1 VTSVT
6 DNPALYAEPTDD
18 VLRRVGLARDEYE
31 RFCQELGRRPTIVE
45 MGICGAMWSEHCGY
59 KSSRIYLKNFPTKS
73 PRVLQGPGENAGI
86 VAVDESVALVFK
98 MESHNHPSAVEPFQG
113 AATGVGGIIRDIFA
127 MGARPIAL
135 MDSLRFGAL
144 DPARDGKRTLD
155 KFDPVKRTPYLFR
168 GVVAGIAFYGNCI
181 GIPTVGGEVC
191 FDESYT
197 TNPLVN
203 VMCLGTIDPKRI
215 ILGTAKGVGNS
226 VLLVGAKTGR
236 DGIQGATFASVNL
249 AEDVYADRPAVQVG
263 DPFME
268 KLLLEATLEIAR
280 LPGLVGVQDFGA
292 AGLTSSSSEM
302 ANKGGV
308 GIEIDLDR
316 VPLRAKDL
324 SAYEIMLSES
334 QERML
339 VVVEPGKESAFMD
352 VFKKWGLDAVKVGAT
367 IEDKVLRC
375 RHKGDVVAEIPT
387 GILVENA
394 PVYHRP
400 VAETDE
406 PHRALGADEIRFE
419 VEKVAA
425 ADGVALGKDDW
436 ESAALSQTSTG
447 ALNLLFDRV
456 LAHPNVA
463 SKRIVY
469 QQYDFMVRTN
479 TVVSPGD
486 GDAAVLRLKGT
497 DKAIAI
503 TTDGNGRLC
512 RLDPLRGGECAVLEA
527 ARNVL
532 AVGARPVAVTNCLN
546 FGNPEHPDVMRDF
559 ARVTE
564 GMTAA
569 LGAIGVPVISGNV
582 SFYNQ
587 TQNYAVFPTPVIGMV
602 GVIGDVERIIPNRF
616 VQPKDKVFLIGEGT
630 GTLDASIFAWD
641 VLGLRGGEVAE
652 NDLVYFA
659 RLKDFI
665 LEAAEGGLI
674 TALHDVSDGGLAVCL
689 TEMSLAGIG
698 CAVEP
703 DARDGSLMGLIA
715 ALFSEAGHR
724 FVAETRLGHVSPLR
738 ELAEKRGVPVT
749 EIGETASNAL
759 VVSYNG
765 QELMSRQTRDL
776 ASIYERGLVECL
788 S

>member
-1 VTSVT
+1 MTNVTK
-6 DNPALYAEPTDD
+6 NPALYAEPTDD
-18 VLRRVGLARDEYE
+18 VLRKVGLARDEYD

-59 KSSRIYLKNFPTKS
+59 KSSKIYLKNFPAKS

-86 VAVDESVALVFK
+86 VQVDESVALVFK

-144 DPARDGKRTLD
+144 DPARDGKWALD
-155 KFDPVKRTPYLFR
+155 KFDPVKRTPYLFG

-181 GIPTVGGEVC
+181 GIPTVGGEVS

-236 DGIQGATFASVNL
+236 DGIQGATFASVDL

-280 LPGLVGVQDFGA
+280 LPGLVGVQDLGA

-308 GIEIDLDR
+308 GIDLDLDI
-316 VPLRAKDL
+316 VPQRAKDL
-324 SAYEIMLSES
+324 SPYEIMLSES

-339 VVVEPGKESAFMD
+339 VVVEPGKDAPFMD
-352 VFKKWGLDAVKVGAT
+352 VFNKWGLDAVRVGET
-367 IEDKVLRC
+367 IEDRVLRC
-375 RHKGDVVAEIPT
+375 RHKGEVVAEIPT

-400 VAETDE
+400 LADADET
-406 PHRALGADEIRFE
+406 HRALTADEIRIE
-419 VEKVAA
+419 TGKVAA
-425 ADGVALGKDDW
+425 SAGITLDKGDW
-436 ESAALSQTSTG
+436 ESAALSEVAVG

-463 SKRIVY
+463 SKRLVY

-479 TVVSPGD
+479 TIVAPGD

-527 ARNVL
+527 ARNIL
-532 AVGARPVAVTNCLN
+532 SVGAKPVAITNCLN

-569 LGAIGVPVISGNV
+569 LGAIHVPVISGNV

-602 GVIGDVERIIPNRF
+602 GVIDDAGMTLPNRF
-616 VQPKDKVFLIGEGT
+616 VQPMDKVFVVGEGT
-630 GTLDASIFAWD
+630 GALDASVLAWD
-641 VLGLRGGEVAE
+641 VLGLRDGNVAE

-665 LEAAEGGLI
+665 LAAAEAGLI
-674 TALHDVSDGGLAVCL
+674 TALHDMSDGGLAVCL
-689 TEMSLAGIG
+689 TEMSFAGIG
-698 CAVEP
+698 CDVEVAAP
-703 DARDGSLMGLIA
+703 DGSLAGALST
-715 ALFSEAGHR
+715 LFSEAGHR
-724 FVAETRLGHVSPLR
+724 FVAEVKLGHISDLR
-738 ELAEKRGVPVT
+738 ALALEYGVPVA
-749 EIGETASNAL
+749 EIGETVSNE
-759 VVSYNG
+759 VVLRYNG
-765 QELMSRQTRDL
+765 QEMMSRETHDL
-776 ASIYERGLVECL
+776 ASIYERGVVECL